1 MAARK
6 KTKGTYGGWRPG
18 SGRKPVVTD
27 ARKFSL
33 TLAQA
38 TLDGLGKLADDEG
51 LPLAVYVRR
60 TLAQHVARRQR
71 TRRSR

>member
-1 MAARK
+1 MPTKRTKAHGGRRK
-6 KTKGTYGGWRPG
+6 GAGRP
-18 SGRKPVVTD
+18 SILDEPV
-27 ARKFSL
+27 KLSF
-33 TLAQA
+33 TLEQA
-38 TLDGLGKLADDEG
+38 TLDGLIGLAARED